1 MMMDD
6 DWGEG
11 RGERASLTLL
21 KIVNALATTTKYA
34 ERFQTHVYRPL
45 VTLDM

>member
-1 MMMDD
+1 MDD
-6 DWGEG
+6 DWGVE

-34 ERFQTHVYRPL
+34 ERFETPVYLPP